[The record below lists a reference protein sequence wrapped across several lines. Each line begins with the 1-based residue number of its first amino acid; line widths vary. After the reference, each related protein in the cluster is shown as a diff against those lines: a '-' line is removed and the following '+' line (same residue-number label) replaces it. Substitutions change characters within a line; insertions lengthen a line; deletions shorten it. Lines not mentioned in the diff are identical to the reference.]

1 MQSIVYFFRVREI
14 TLSANLNPF
23 RLLAP
28 LFSKA
33 FSSEFINLPVDP
45 DRAAIAAALL
55 LNRRN
60 QEGRAHNGVPWH
72 PKPNHAYR
80 LAQTLMIADRLS
92 TTTALFEL
100 PAICAHPFGRAAPTK
115 MAQQTKPLQDL
126 SGGKRNLGDGQDV
139 ATKLDPTH

>member
-1 MQSIVYFFRVREI
+1 M
-14 TLSANLNPF
+14 T
-23 RLLAP
+23 
-28 LFSKA
+28 
-33 FSSEFINLPVDP
+33 
-45 DRAAIAAALL
+45 IAAALFP

-60 QEGRAHNGVPWH
+60 QEGRAHTGVPWH